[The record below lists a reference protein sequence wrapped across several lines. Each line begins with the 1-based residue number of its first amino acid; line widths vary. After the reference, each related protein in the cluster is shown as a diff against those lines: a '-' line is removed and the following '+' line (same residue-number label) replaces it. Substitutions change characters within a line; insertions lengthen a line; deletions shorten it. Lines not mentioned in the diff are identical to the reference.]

1 MPNWVWNQMIVT
13 GKNDRLDAFIEQA
26 RQPYKQD
33 QWEGAPM
40 RESDIS
46 LWNFLRPDDSILDEY
61 YGEEPQ
67 DLSFEER
74 IQYKTNHWYDW
85 NIRNWGCKW
94 DASDA
99 LVYKENEILGYEFNT
114 PWSPPLGAFN
124 AMVAQYPDLEFKLFY
139 SEEQGWGGEVVGKD
153 GATTVIDEWD
163 IPETHEE
170 RLNRFG
176 YCYCEEMGDDDTD
189 YMFDDCP
196 KKLEANR
203 ATAV

>member
-1 MPNWVWNQMIVT
+1 MPNWVWNQMTIE
-13 GKNDRLDAFIEQA
+13 GSNDRLDAFIKQA

-61 YGEEPQ
+61 YGEEPR

-99 LVYKENEILGYEFNT
+99 LIYKENEILAYEFNT
-114 PWSPPLGAFN
+114 PWSPPLGAFS
-124 AMVAQYPDLEFKLFY
+124 AMVAQYPDLKFKLFY

-153 GATTVIDEWD
+153 GVTTEIDEWD

-170 RLNRFG
+170 RMNRFG
-176 YCYCEEMGDDDTD
+176 YCHCEEMNDDEVE
-189 YMFDDCP
+189 YMYDDCP
-196 KKLEANR
+196 KKLAN
-203 ATAV
+203 V